1 MSVLLQKINYFLNI
15 ILKKKTT
22 ATELFLV
29 SVENI
34 QSEKPLDPMRTP
46 RLILEVSLMKSV
58 AVRTFQVETIYYGTK
73 LP

>member
-15 ILKKKTT
+15 ILKKKKT

-34 QSEKPLDPMRTP
+34 QSEKTLDPMRTP